1 MRKIAI
7 ALLAVVPAIV
17 GISGCGGGEKA
28 KSVNLSKRAPVQRS
42 ATLPRENP
50 LRIAV
55 GAMITP
61 KEGFAYYRRLFDYIE
76 GQLGM
81 PVKLVD
87 RENYRRT
94 NNLMETGDI
103 DVAFVCGRPYVE
115 GHDAFGME
123 LLVAPQVRGET
134 VYHSVVVVRK
144 SSPIEGLKGLRGKRF
159 AFVDPLSNTGKLAQV
174 YALARMGE
182 TPDSYFGGFIHTY
195 AHDKSIKA
203 VAQGIVDGAAV
214 DNLIWEYVNR
224 TDPGIA
230 SKTRVIERSPPYGIP
245 PVVVRPGLAPEL
257 KERLR
262 QVLLNVHAN
271 DEGRQVL
278 EGMMVDRFVLIDDSA
293 YDTIR
298 EMKSW
303 LAERENKEQ
312 GQRQR

>member
-94 NNLMETGDI
+94 NNLIRKQRSNLKISYEQQMN
-103 DVAFVCGRPYVE
+103 
-115 GHDAFGME
+115 
-123 LLVAPQVRGET
+123 LLDSTKFYSTYSYDEFIVTILRNLE
-134 VYHSVVVVRK
+134 
-144 SSPIEGLKGLRGKRF
+144 PIF
-159 AFVDPLSNTGKLAQV
+159 TFDQ
-174 YALARMGE
+174 
-182 TPDSYFGGFIHTY
+182 
-195 AHDKSIKA
+195 
-203 VAQGIVDGAAV
+203 
-214 DNLIWEYVNR
+214 
-224 TDPGIA
+224 
-230 SKTRVIERSPPYGIP
+230 
-245 PVVVRPGLAPEL
+245 
-257 KERLR
+257 
-262 QVLLNVHAN
+262 
-271 DEGRQVL
+271 
-278 EGMMVDRFVLIDDSA
+278 
-293 YDTIR
+293 
-298 EMKSW
+298 
-303 LAERENKEQ
+303 
-312 GQRQR
+312 